1 MIVIKEINKM
11 MKFLTFQLNDILIQY
26 WKYIQIHLI
35 FARQVSSYFYIF
47 YISSVS
53 SILGIER

>member
-1 MIVIKEINKM
+1 M
-11 MKFLTFQLNDILIQY
+11 MKFLTFQFNDILIQY